1 MKQQSIVLSILLI
14 VHSFNLFAQIK
25 TKEAFEGLFG
35 RPRSSSSTTST
46 HQEFRPEMYSSSV
59 NRNEIKVYAVVVGVG
74 HYTAMPVL
82 RFTGNDARFFYE
94 HLTSVRGG
102 SIPHNQITLLLEENA
117 THRNISHA
125 LRQMAQRADE
135 NDVVIF
141 YFSGHGLSS
150 SFLPIDFN
158 GYSNQL
164 AHDDVFRILQSSRAK
179 HKLCIADA
187 CNSGALDYNT
197 GLVSKGPLAI
207 PTRQLYREYANAQ
220 SGIALL
226 MSSSAGEDSHED
238 SKLRQGVFTHF
249 LLRAM
254 SGAADFNRDNVV
266 SIKELFHYVFRNVKE
281 YTGGAQSPWLTGD
294 YDDNMPLAISLP

>member
-1 MKQQSIVLSILLI
+1 MKQQSIVLSMLLI
-14 VHSFNLFAQIK
+14 VHSFNLFAQPRS
-25 TKEAFEGLFG
+25 KEAYDGLFG
-35 RPRSSSSTTST
+35 RQRTPSSASQPSFRPAAPST
-46 HQEFRPEMYSSSV
+46 HS
-59 NRNEIKVYAVVVGVG
+59 NRNEINIYAVVVGVG
-74 HYTAMPVL
+74 QYSAMPKL
-82 RFTGNDARFFYE
+82 RYTGNDARFFYD
-94 HLTSVRGG
+94 HLISPRGG
-102 SIPHNQITLLLEENA
+102 SIPRGQITLLLEADA
-117 THRNISHA
+117 THWSISQA

-141 YFSGHGLSS
+141 YFSGHGLTN

-164 AHDDVFRILQSSRAK
+164 AHDDVFKILQSSRAK

-187 CNSGALDYNT
+187 CNSGALDYNN
-197 GLVSKGPLAI
+197 GLVVKGPSAL
-207 PTRQLYREYANAQ
+207 PGRQLYREYANAQ

-254 SGAADFNRDNVV
+254 SGSADFNQDNVV
-266 SIKELFHYVFRNVKE
+266 SIKELFHYVFRNVNE
-281 YTGGAQSPWLTGD
+281 YTGGAQSPWLSGD
-294 YDDNMPLAISLP
+294 YDDNMPLAIGLP